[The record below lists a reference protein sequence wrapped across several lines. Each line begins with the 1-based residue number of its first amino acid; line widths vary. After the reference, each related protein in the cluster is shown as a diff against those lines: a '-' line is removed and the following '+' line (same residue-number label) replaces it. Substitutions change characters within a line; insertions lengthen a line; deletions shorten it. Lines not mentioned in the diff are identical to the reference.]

1 MKKKLETLTA
11 GWVLLNAF
19 ILLPGIAG
27 GVERGSITL
36 KNGVI
41 YSAILLASM
50 WALLLIKEACRG

>member
-1 MKKKLETLTA
+1 MKKKLETLAA

-36 KNGVI
+36 K
-41 YSAILLASM
+41 M
-50 WALLLIKEACRG
+50 E